1 MEKKSLYIMR
11 DTDGVKGFFPSSTE
25 RAVIGT
31 FTYDAQRMGAAP
43 AITATL
49 MYSRCLDKEW
59 THNEYVEFGSE
70 RYYVKQTP
78 SSSKN
83 NTDQR
88 YKHEI
93 TFVSEREI
101 LENVY
106 FLDVVTSDTEEQ
118 YQDRYRSN
126 SSKIHFYGDIQEF
139 VARLNDSLI
148 YSGLYDKAMNEG
160 YHVVIDEGITSETKD
175 VSIEDKF
182 IAEALQDIYN
192 IYELAYYWVGK
203 TCHVGYTENAI
214 AIPIEYGSDNA
225 LISVQKAN
233 ANYRIINRITGMGG
247 ATNIPWYYP
256 NMNAEG
262 NASYET
268 ENIEKSDVIKISLNE
283 ILKYN
288 NSPYTT
294 YTLLKVTNPDAC
306 ANAGNLAPFYDTYNP
321 TILGDREVSATS
333 RKGKGEVRTYITMSF
348 RLKVK
353 AQKGD
358 KLLFSFKESFLSFRK
373 IEGNANVS
381 LSWQKVTSSSFGGDN
396 NLKTKIY
403 IGTWS
408 DYYKPNETDA
418 TGEYIEVSS
427 TWTNYEYTFYT
438 SGWFQIVITGT
449 VYAIFPESDP
459 INSWA
464 TIGMSLNPKSSIT
477 YQKSNNG
484 QYFFSYGQ
492 DEDVAYGE
500 SGITLANI
508 DNAPFIP
515 SHFEFING
523 EWVAIEDEGEAPAII
538 NITGR
543 EWITPSQNLMP
554 SIYRE
559 SVGAERYYN
568 AVNNMYDDGN
578 GGKYTFNNQ
587 YDKTNPREG
596 TTTFEDIIPTIS
608 GIKNSKGQLIGEIA
622 DVQFDTDDS
631 DILKADSD
639 EYLHSYFYIK
649 LHIFDGEGGFNLFE
663 HALVD
668 DEAAIEMTSGNCAAC
683 RFVIGVDK
691 YLSESG
697 TAYEFCN
704 PVITDEEGN
713 LRKVNSSNAAP
724 YEGDYILPTRN
735 KDSYVPRQQ
744 DTSKYEVWI
753 AVKKETDT
761 FGIIMPNAPQGYR
774 PSIGDTFVITGISLP
789 ESYINEAE
797 KRLDAALIAYMKAN
811 NDFKFT
817 FTVNLSRIFLANNES
832 FASKL
837 NENARVILRYNN
849 EEHVLYVS
857 NYTCKADDEILYEVT
872 VDLTDTLVVAQSA
885 LSAQFDAVKSEIL
898 SSLQGMRS
906 DVLAQGLK
914 YFLRKDTP
922 DTARELITFLKGL
935 QSISKVYLGGGAEFG
950 SFMSGFLGFGAK
962 IDDGGRGEMESLTL
976 RRELIVPQL
985 SYNRVDIKVGDKWRA
1000 PGGGVIASVDTVN
1013 KRCTLRLAEGEI
1025 GAVAAGDICMGIF
1038 HSEVG
1043 AENAVEDTDDGLG
1056 NRTFAGFTTVYF
1068 RIETVE
1074 GSHNEAFTYSLRPV
1088 SERWKGQAEPM
1099 AEMQFVA
1106 YGSFSDEGRQTSVY
1120 ETRTYTRMLWKQNTW
1135 EIAKANIALQYGDL
1149 SNLSVFEM
1157 QMQGYSMYLN
1167 SVYFTG
1173 EITQV
1178 KPDGTPVR
1186 TANDRGA
1193 WQQGHYDYYDR
1204 VSHDGSLWLCVAEG
1218 GTDSEPRESDAA
1230 WLKQV
1235 DRGEDGAPGETWE
1248 YLGEWREGM
1257 HVPYMGVV
1265 RYGGAT
1271 YTCVAEGGSDN
1282 PPYRPYFALACK
1294 DGSLITTADG
1304 ARLLGGGLNPEY
1316 RVVVTDGEPGRDGA
1330 DGVPGT
1336 PGKDGKTLYTWIK
1349 YADDAGGGGISNDP
1363 TGKEYIGL
1371 AYNKE
1376 TATESDDPADYA
1388 WSRIKGEQGV
1398 PGTKGDDGTQY
1409 YTWIA
1414 YSDNA
1419 DGSGMYQQPKE
1430 STLYIGIAVN
1440 KTTPTESDDPA
1451 DYTWSRFKGE
1461 KGDDGKDGEG
1471 VNANLLD
1478 DTEFAS
1484 ESRMS
1489 AWTEG
1494 SRPTGDYS
1502 DNGIHEGG
1510 PQGANYYRCGTWMTE
1525 DELQFKDII
1534 QQTVGDRLS
1543 KGEWH
1548 TLSFWSCS
1556 DADWISVNETSAAY
1570 GFGLRE
1576 VRLTAGHRYRF
1587 GGNGRVSAAAAAAG
1601 VNLVVMIYNADW
1613 SWSKEVSITSQAD
1626 STVLSELDDV
1636 PSTGAYN
1643 IRAYA
1648 STGTDG
1654 ETTEVTANSYILQDL
1669 DGVMSTYIYPGV
1681 VDSGAGGYI
1690 DGEWTDSMPSG
1701 QGVRWPLDSGWARH
1715 TLTFKTLGSFD
1726 ASTHVL
1732 FRLWPSPCRGTAV
1745 WADISRP
1752 KLETGQSATAYM
1764 PGGSD
1769 MDGREGQPGCVLRVS
1784 EWALGTVYRNDV
1796 ELATDGVRY
1805 LDIAMMRNDASTT
1818 GWDAYQCLKT
1828 HTSTILNRPIST
1840 QGGTYWSKFGANVGA
1855 IFTSLIIAKNAKIR
1869 FLQGNSITVEKDDG
1883 TVTAGMQ
1890 GSTSGDKTRFWAGSA
1905 VPDEAPFRVDEEG
1918 KMTAENA
1925 VIAGYLYKSKTVL
1938 TRDNIDDFKIDADDM
1953 FTGQYLDLKKTGTW
1967 IEFSDLASGQDI
1979 YMPSIYPYDTSM
1991 TEEEK
1996 DYVRSLVGNTIL
2008 LYNRSSYNVT
2018 VTANNKESEEAG
2030 PVSFGIRPG
2039 WFAAME
2045 CKASSWQITS
2055 MNPEAKDYEDIYW
2068 LFRLGKIR

>member
-1 MEKKSLYIMR
+1 M
-11 DTDGVKGFFPSSTE
+11 
-25 RAVIGT
+25 
-31 FTYDAQRMGAAP
+31 
-43 AITATL
+43 
-49 MYSRCLDKEW
+49 
-59 THNEYVEFGSE
+59 
-70 RYYVKQTP
+70 
-78 SSSKN
+78 
-83 NTDQR
+83 
-88 YKHEI
+88 
-93 TFVSEREI
+93 
-101 LENVY
+101 
-106 FLDVVTSDTEEQ
+106 
-118 YQDRYRSN
+118 
-126 SSKIHFYGDIQEF
+126 
-139 VARLNDSLI
+139 
-148 YSGLYDKAMNEG
+148 
-160 YHVVIDEGITSETKD
+160 
-175 VSIEDKF
+175 
-182 IAEALQDIYN
+182 
-192 IYELAYYWVGK
+192 
-203 TCHVGYTENAI
+203 
-214 AIPIEYGSDNA
+214 
-225 LISVQKAN
+225 
-233 ANYRIINRITGMGG
+233 
-247 ATNIPWYYP
+247 
-256 NMNAEG
+256 
-262 NASYET
+262 
-268 ENIEKSDVIKISLNE
+268 
-283 ILKYN
+283 
-288 NSPYTT
+288 
-294 YTLLKVTNPDAC
+294 
-306 ANAGNLAPFYDTYNP
+306 
-321 TILGDREVSATS
+321 
-333 RKGKGEVRTYITMSF
+333 
-348 RLKVK
+348 
-353 AQKGD
+353 
-358 KLLFSFKESFLSFRK
+358 
-373 IEGNANVS
+373 
-381 LSWQKVTSSSFGGDN
+381 
-396 NLKTKIY
+396 
-403 IGTWS
+403 
-408 DYYKPNETDA
+408 
-418 TGEYIEVSS
+418 
-427 TWTNYEYTFYT
+427 
-438 SGWFQIVITGT
+438 
-449 VYAIFPESDP
+449 
-459 INSWA
+459 
-464 TIGMSLNPKSSIT
+464 
-477 YQKSNNG
+477 
-484 QYFFSYGQ
+484 
-492 DEDVAYGE
+492 
-500 SGITLANI
+500 
-508 DNAPFIP
+508 
-515 SHFEFING
+515 
-523 EWVAIEDEGEAPAII
+523 
-538 NITGR
+538 
-543 EWITPSQNLMP
+543 
-554 SIYRE
+554 
-559 SVGAERYYN
+559 
-568 AVNNMYDDGN
+568 
-578 GGKYTFNNQ
+578 
-587 YDKTNPREG
+587 
-596 TTTFEDIIPTIS
+596 
-608 GIKNSKGQLIGEIA
+608 
-622 DVQFDTDDS
+622 
-631 DILKADSD
+631 
-639 EYLHSYFYIK
+639 
-649 LHIFDGEGGFNLFE
+649 
-663 HALVD
+663 
-668 DEAAIEMTSGNCAAC
+668 
-683 RFVIGVDK
+683 
-691 YLSESG
+691 
-697 TAYEFCN
+697 
-704 PVITDEEGN
+704 
-713 LRKVNSSNAAP
+713 
-724 YEGDYILPTRN
+724 
-735 KDSYVPRQQ
+735 
-744 DTSKYEVWI
+744 
-753 AVKKETDT
+753 
-761 FGIIMPNAPQGYR
+761 
-774 PSIGDTFVITGISLP
+774 
-789 ESYINEAE
+789 
-797 KRLDAALIAYMKAN
+797 
-811 NDFKFT
+811 
-817 FTVNLSRIFLANNES
+817 
-832 FASKL
+832 
-837 NENARVILRYNN
+837 
-849 EEHVLYVS
+849 
-857 NYTCKADDEILYEVT
+857 
-872 VDLTDTLVVAQSA
+872 
-885 LSAQFDAVKSEIL
+885 
-898 SSLQGMRS
+898 
-906 DVLAQGLK
+906 
-914 YFLRKDTP
+914 
-922 DTARELITFLKGL
+922 
-935 QSISKVYLGGGAEFG
+935 
-950 SFMSGFLGFGAK
+950 
-962 IDDGGRGEMESLTL
+962 
-976 RRELIVPQL
+976 
-985 SYNRVDIKVGDKWRA
+985 
-1000 PGGGVIASVDTVN
+1000 
-1013 KRCTLRLAEGEI
+1013 
-1025 GAVAAGDICMGIF
+1025 
-1038 HSEVG
+1038 
-1043 AENAVEDTDDGLG
+1043 
-1056 NRTFAGFTTVYF
+1056 
-1068 RIETVE
+1068 
-1074 GSHNEAFTYSLRPV
+1074 
-1088 SERWKGQAEPM
+1088 
-1099 AEMQFVA
+1099 
-1106 YGSFSDEGRQTSVY
+1106 
-1120 ETRTYTRMLWKQNTW
+1120 
-1135 EIAKANIALQYGDL
+1135 
-1149 SNLSVFEM
+1149 
-1157 QMQGYSMYLN
+1157 
-1167 SVYFTG
+1167 
-1173 EITQV
+1173 
-1178 KPDGTPVR
+1178 
-1186 TANDRGA
+1186 
-1193 WQQGHYDYYDR
+1193 
-1204 VSHDGSLWLCVAEG
+1204 
-1218 GTDSEPRESDAA
+1218 
-1230 WLKQV
+1230 
-1235 DRGEDGAPGETWE
+1235 
-1248 YLGEWREGM
+1248 
-1257 HVPYMGVV
+1257 
-1265 RYGGAT
+1265 
-1271 YTCVAEGGSDN
+1271 
-1282 PPYRPYFALACK
+1282 
-1294 DGSLITTADG
+1294 
-1304 ARLLGGGLNPEY
+1304 
-1316 RVVVTDGEPGRDGA
+1316 
-1330 DGVPGT
+1330 
-1336 PGKDGKTLYTWIK
+1336 
-1349 YADDAGGGGISNDP
+1349 YADDADGAGISNDP

-1461 KGDDGKDGEG
+1461 KGDKGDKGDPGQQGLQGLQGEKGEQGIPGEKGEKGDPGSDGRTTYFHIKYSANPDGSNMSETPDVYIGTYVDFTEQDSTEPSDYTWSRFQGLQGADGQQGIPGTNGEDGKTYYLHIKYSDDGGKTFTGNGGEDSGAYIGVLTDLNVNDSTDPADYTWSKIKGDDGQDGEG

-1548 TLSFWSCS
+1548 TLSFWSRS

-1601 VNLVVMIYNADW
+1601 VKLVVMIYNADW

-1784 EWALGTVYRNDV
+1784 EWALGTVYRNDA

-1869 FLQGNSITVEKDDG
+1869 FLQGNSITVEKEDG

-1925 VIAGYLYKSKTVL
+1925 VITGYLYKSKTVL

-1967 IEFSDLASGQDI
+1967 IEFSNLASVQGI

-2030 PVSFGIRPG
+2030 PVSFGIKPG

>member
-1 MEKKSLYIMR
+1 MYIMR
-11 DTDGVKGFFPSSTE
+11 DTDGVKGYFPSSTE

-43 AITATL
+43 TITATL
-49 MYSRCLDKEW
+49 IYSRCLDKEW

-148 YSGLYDKAMNEG
+148 YSGLYDKATNEG

-192 IYELAYYWVGK
+192 VYELAYYWVGK

-214 AIPIEYGSDNA
+214 TTPIEYGSGNA

-294 YTLLKVTNPDAC
+294 YTLLKVTNPDAS

-321 TILGDREVSATS
+321 TILGNREVSATS
-333 RKGKGEVRTYITMSF
+333 RKGEGEVRTYITMSF

-559 SVGAERYYN
+559 SGGAERYYN
-568 AVNNMYDDGN
+568 AINNTYDDDN

-587 YDKTNPREG
+587 YDETAPREG
-596 TTTFEDIIPTIS
+596 MTTFEDIIPTIN

-622 DVQFDTDDS
+622 DIQFDTDDS
-631 DILKADSD
+631 DILKDDSD

-649 LHIFDGEGGFNLFE
+649 LRIFDGEGGFNLFE
-663 HALVD
+663 HALAD

-691 YLSESG
+691 YANENG
-697 TAYEFCN
+697 TAYEFYN
-704 PVITDEEGN
+704 PVMTDDTGN
-713 LRKVNSSNAAP
+713 LRKVNSSNADP
-724 YEGDYILPTRN
+724 YEGDYILPARD
-735 KDSYVPRQQ
+735 KDSYVSRQQ

-753 AVKKETDT
+753 AVKKEIDT
-761 FGIIMPNAPQGYR
+761 FGVIMPNASQGYR
-774 PSIGDTFVITGISLP
+774 PSVGDTFVITGISLP
-789 ESYINEAE
+789 ENYIRAAE

-817 FTVNLSRIFLANNES
+817 FTVNLSRIFLANNED

-837 NENARVILRYNN
+837 NENARVRLRYNN

-857 NYTCKADDEILYEVT
+857 NYTCKADNEILYEVT
-872 VDLTDTLVVAQSA
+872 VDLTDTLVVSQSSLAAQLDS
-885 LSAQFDAVKSEIL
+885 VKAEIL
-898 SSLQGMRS
+898 SSLQGMRG
-906 DVLAQGLK
+906 DVLSQGLK
-914 YFLRKDTP
+914 YFLRKDIP
-922 DTARELITFLKGL
+922 DTAQALITFLKGL
-935 QSISKVYLGGGAEFG
+935 QSTSKVYLGGGAEFG
-950 SFMSGFLGFGAK
+950 NFISGFLGTGAR
-962 IDDGGRGEMESLTL
+962 IDAGGDGEMESLTL
-976 RRELIVPQL
+976 RRELIVPLL

-1000 PGGGVIASVDTVN
+1000 PGGGVIASVDTEA

-1025 GAVAAGDICMGIF
+1025 GAVAVGDICMGIF
-1038 HSEVG
+1038 HSEVS
-1043 AENAVEDTDDGLG
+1043 ADNSTDDYDDSKG
-1056 NRTFAGFTTVYF
+1056 NRRFAGFTTVYF
-1068 RIETVE
+1068 RIMTVE
-1074 GSHNEAFTYSLRPV
+1074 GERNEAFTYQLRPA
-1088 SERWKGQAEPM
+1088 EEGHWTGQAEPFE
-1099 AEMQFVA
+1099 EMQFVC
-1106 YGSFSDEGRQTSVY
+1106 YGSFSNEARQTSVY
-1120 ETRTYTRMLWKQNTW
+1120 ETRTYTRMLWHQNTW
-1135 EIAKANIALQYGDL
+1135 EIDKANIALQYGDL

-1204 VSHDGSLWLCVAEG
+1204 VSHGGCLWLCVAEG
-1218 GTDSEPRESDAA
+1218 GTDTEPAEGNAA

-1235 DRGEDGAPGETWE
+1235 DKGAQGEKGDTGQQGLQGLQGERGEQG
-1248 YLGEWREGM
+1248 
-1257 HVPYMGVV
+1257 
-1265 RYGGAT
+1265 
-1271 YTCVAEGGSDN
+1271 
-1282 PPYRPYFALACK
+1282 
-1294 DGSLITTADG
+1294 I
-1304 ARLLGGGLNPEY
+1304 
-1316 RVVVTDGEPGRDGA
+1316 
-1330 DGVPGT
+1330 PGT
-1336 PGKDGKTLYTWIK
+1336 PGKDGQDGKDGRTTYFHIK
-1349 YADDAGGGGISNDP
+1349 YSA
-1363 TGKEYIGL
+1363 
-1371 AYNKE
+1371 
-1376 TATESDDPADYA
+1376 
-1388 WSRIKGEQGV
+1388 
-1398 PGTKGDDGTQY
+1398 
-1409 YTWIA
+1409 
-1414 YSDNA
+1414 NA
-1419 DGSGMYQQPKE
+1419 DGSGMKE
-1430 STLYIGIAVN
+1430 TPDVYIGTYVDFN
-1440 KTTPTESDDPA
+1440 EQDSTDPS
-1451 DYTWSRFKGE
+1451 DYTWARFQGLQGE
-1461 KGDDGKDGEG
+1461 QGTQGIPGVNGADGTTYYLHIKYSNDGGATFTGNAGEDSGAYIGVLTDTNVNDSTDPKAYKWSKIKGDKGDQGQKGDTGKDGTSPVMLGQWKTGTHVPYLGMVRMGGSTWVCTAAGGTDNPPLWTLTDAGGNRLTDPDGYYLLTGEENTAEYKLVAEDGQDGKTGDPGSPGAPGRGIESVTNYYAVSASATQAPTSWQTAPPATDETSRYLWHYSVTTYTDGTTTETPKAVICVHG
-1471 VNANLLD
+1471 VNGNDGINGLNGCAIR
-1478 DTEFAS
+1478 ES
-1484 ESRMS
+1484 E
-1489 AWTEG
+1489 W
-1494 SRPTGDYS
+1494 
-1502 DNGIHEGG
+1502 
-1510 PQGANYYRCGTWMTE
+1510 
-1525 DELQFKDII
+1525 
-1534 QQTVGDRLS
+1534 
-1543 KGEWH
+1543 
-1548 TLSFWSCS
+1548 
-1556 DADWISVNETSAAY
+1556 
-1570 GFGLRE
+1570 
-1576 VRLTAGHRYRF
+1576 
-1587 GGNGRVSAAAAAAG
+1587 AAG
-1601 VNLVVMIYNADW
+1601 VD
-1613 SWSKEVSITSQAD
+1613 
-1626 STVLSELDDV
+1626 
-1636 PSTGAYN
+1636 
-1643 IRAYA
+1643 
-1648 STGTDG
+1648 
-1654 ETTEVTANSYILQDL
+1654 
-1669 DGVMSTYIYPGV
+1669 
-1681 VDSGAGGYI
+1681 
-1690 DGEWTDSMPSG
+1690 
-1701 QGVRWPLDSGWARH
+1701 
-1715 TLTFKTLGSFD
+1715 
-1726 ASTHVL
+1726 
-1732 FRLWPSPCRGTAV
+1732 
-1745 WADISRP
+1745 
-1752 KLETGQSATAYM
+1752 
-1764 PGGSD
+1764 
-1769 MDGREGQPGCVLRVS
+1769 
-1784 EWALGTVYRNDV
+1784 YRND
-1796 ELATDGVRY
+1796 EGLASTPDGARY
-1805 LDIAMMRNDASTT
+1805 LDVVLVRNDAVET
-1818 GWDAYQCLKT
+1818 GWDAYRCKT
-1828 HTSTILNRPIST
+1828 SHTSSASL
-1840 QGGTYWSKFGANVGA
+1840 TYTNTEYWDKFDANVGA

-1869 FLQGNSITVEKDDG
+1869 FLQGNQITVEKPDG
-1883 TVTAGMQ
+1883 TVTAGMS
-1890 GSTSGDKTRFWAGSA
+1890 GSQDGQKTRFWAGSA
-1905 VPDEAPFRVDEEG
+1905 TPDAAPFRVDESG
-1918 KMTAENA
+1918 KMTASNA
-1925 VIAGYLYKSKTVL
+1925 EVTGTVNATAGTIGGFAIGTTTLGAE
-1938 TRDNIDDFKIDADDM
+1938 DGDADTTVYAGNAAKSIYTAMGATAMPTLSATTVGKFINEQNWGTGWHAHAPNYGVYISARGTKQDIALHLDGGCVQGFAM
-1953 FTGQYLDLKKTGTW
+1953 KTRIVTSSVTLSRTDYNIVTINTAAITITLPRMEMYDDGHVLRFKFAGGGTVNIKVQSCVTIASTSGQYASAGRVSLPTLVYDDDSSLDAAGGAAYQITTAGKAMELVW
-1967 IEFSDLASGQDI
+1967 VRDLNITRGSTRYYGAWVQ
-1979 YMPSIYPYDTSM
+1979 YKMPS
-1991 TEEEK
+1991 
-1996 DYVRSLVGNTIL
+1996 
-2008 LYNRSSYNVT
+2008 
-2018 VTANNKESEEAG
+2018 
-2030 PVSFGIRPG
+2030 
-2039 WFAAME
+2039 
-2045 CKASSWQITS
+2045 SW
-2055 MNPEAKDYEDIYW
+2055 
-2068 LFRLGKIR
+2068 

>member
-1 MEKKSLYIMR
+1 MESKSLYIMR

-43 AITATL
+43 TITATL

-59 THNEYVEFGSE
+59 AYNEYVEFGSE

-126 SSKIHFYGDIQEF
+126 SSKVHFYGDIQEF

-148 YSGLYDKAMNEG
+148 YSGLYDKAMNDG

-214 AIPIEYGSDNA
+214 TTPIEYGSDNA

-233 ANYRIINRITGMGG
+233 ASYRIINRITGMGG

-294 YTLLKVTNPDAC
+294 YTLLKVTNPDAS

-321 TILGDREVSATS
+321 TILGNREVSATS
-333 RKGKGEVRTYITMSF
+333 RKGEGEVRTYITMSF

-477 YQKSNNG
+477 YQKSNNE

-713 LRKVNSSNAAP
+713 LRKVNSSNADP

-761 FGIIMPNAPQGYR
+761 FGIIMPNASQGYR

-962 IDDGGRGEMESLTL
+962 IDDNGDGEMESLTV
-976 RRELIVPQL
+976 RRELIVPLL

-1000 PGGGVIASVDTVN
+1000 PGGGVIASVDTSA

-1025 GAVAAGDICMGIF
+1025 GAVAVGDICMGIF
-1038 HSEVG
+1038 HSEVSADNA
-1043 AENAVEDTDDGLG
+1043 AEDMDDGLG

-1068 RIETVE
+1068 RITGVE
-1074 GSHNEAFTYSLRPV
+1074 GERNEAFTYELRPV
-1088 SERWKGQAEPM
+1088 SEHWTGQAEPF

-1106 YGSFSDEGRQTSVY
+1106 YGSFTDEERQTSVY

-1135 EIAKANIALQYGDL
+1135 EIGVENIALQYGDL
-1149 SNLSVFEM
+1149 SNLGVFGM
-1157 QMQGYSMYLN
+1157 QMDGYSAYLN

-1173 EITQV
+1173 TLTQV

-1193 WQQGHYDYYDR
+1193 WEAGKYDYYDR
-1204 VSHDGSLWLCVAEG
+1204 VSHDGCIWLCVAED
-1218 GTDSEPRESDAA
+1218 GTESEPSKSSAD
-1230 WLKQV
+1230 WLLQV
-1235 DRGEDGAPGETWE
+1235 D
-1248 YLGEWREGM
+1248 
-1257 HVPYMGVV
+1257 
-1265 RYGGAT
+1265 
-1271 YTCVAEGGSDN
+1271 
-1282 PPYRPYFALACK
+1282 K
-1294 DGSLITTADG
+1294 
-1304 ARLLGGGLNPEY
+1304 
-1316 RVVVTDGEPGRDGA
+1316 GA
-1330 DGVPGT
+1330 DGTPGE
-1336 PGKDGKTLYTWIK
+1336 PGKDGTGIEVKGGVKAHFKNFAALVGGGTGEQDGDKFILDDSSDYSETSQGVTQKGYAAPSVMTKWNAPDFTWSVAKAAVGDCYTDEATGHMWV
-1349 YADDAGGGGISNDP
+1349 AGETAWTDAG
-1363 TGKEYIGL
+1363 K
-1371 AYNKE
+1371 
-1376 TATESDDPADYA
+1376 
-1388 WSRIKGEQGV
+1388 V
-1398 PGTKGDDGTQY
+1398 KGDDGAEGEGGVS
-1409 YTWIA
+1409 ISLSGSPLA
-1414 YSDNA
+1414 INASEINA
-1419 DGSGMYQQPKE
+1419 DMTGTRTWTARVRVYQGAEQTAVTGI
-1430 STLYIGIAVN
+1430 TLDNSYNNVVTASVDGGEGVVTFTANSENWEVALLYALAFSANGGIPFTVAYTD
-1440 KTTPTESDDPA
+1440 KGGTERTA
-1451 DYTWSRFKGE
+1451 DGVVGVSRVQDGVD
-1461 KGDDGKDGEG
+1461 GVDGKD

-1478 DTEFAS
+1478 DTDFIS
-1484 ESRMS
+1484 EARMS
-1489 AWTEG
+1489 AWN
-1494 SRPTGDYS
+1494 SRDYIS
-1502 DNGIHEGG
+1502 WQSGAEQTDDYAQSIQEGG
-1510 PQGANYYRCGTWMTE
+1510 PQGANYIHAGTRLTE
-1525 DELQFKDII
+1525 EKIIYKEILQQD
-1534 QQTVGDRLS
+1534 VGARLTP
-1543 KGEWH
+1543 GEWH
-1548 TLSFWSCS
+1548 TLSFRARSSGGTLVTYVYPSCV
-1556 DADWISVNETSAAY
+1556 DASAGCY
-1570 GFGLRE
+1570 
-1576 VRLTAGHRYRF
+1576 V
-1587 GGNGRVSAAAAAAG
+1587 
-1601 VNLVVMIYNADW
+1601 
-1613 SWSKEVSITSQAD
+1613 
-1626 STVLSELDDV
+1626 
-1636 PSTGAYN
+1636 
-1643 IRAYA
+1643 
-1648 STGTDG
+1648 
-1654 ETTEVTANSYILQDL
+1654 
-1669 DGVMSTYIYPGV
+1669 DGVEQATV
-1681 VDSGAGGYI
+1681 SGDGYLSWNLP
-1690 DGEWTDSMPSG
+1690 DTWE
-1701 QGVRWPLDSGWARH
+1701 LH
-1715 TLTFKTLGSFD
+1715 TFTFKAKAEFTAEGQY
-1726 ASTHVL
+1726 VL
-1732 FRLWPSPCRGTAV
+1732 FRQMPPSAGGELVTI
-1745 WADISRP
+1745 DISRP
-1752 KLETGQSATAYM
+1752 KLETGQAATAYM
-1764 PGGSD
+1764 PGNTDMQG
-1769 MDGREGQPGCVLRVS
+1769 MDGCAVRTS
-1784 EWALGTVYRNDV
+1784 EWAEGVEYRND
-1796 ELATDGVRY
+1796 EGLATEGVRY
-1805 LDIAMMRNDASTT
+1805 LDVAMVRNDAAET
-1818 GWDAYQCLKT
+1818 GWDAYECLKT
-1828 HTSTILNRPIST
+1828 HTSSASL
-1840 QGGTYWSKFGANVGA
+1840 TYTNAEYWRKFGANVGA

-1869 FLQGNSITVEKDDG
+1869 FLQGNSITVEKEDG

-1890 GSTSGDKTRFWAGSA
+1890 GSAEGKKTRFWAGST
-1905 VPDEAPFRVDEEG
+1905 VPDDAPFRVDEYG
-1918 KMTAENA
+1918 KMTATDAEVNGIIHSRLTYSSVKRLTMPSEDYTIDPSVEPFNTLFIITSRNLFVTLPNA
-1925 VIAGYLYKSKTVL
+1925 DEYEGLELNIYQSVVTRAAMGTVVIKTAASPQEIYYSASTALINGVIVQTVNTEANHAESLVL
-1938 TRDNIDDFKIDADDM
+1938 TPNIVVR
-1953 FTGQYLDLKKTGTW
+1953 L
-1967 IEFSDLASGQDI
+1967 LAVDGNW
-1979 YMPSIYPYDTSM
+1979 YM
-1991 TEEEK
+1991 
-1996 DYVRSLVGNTIL
+1996 LVGALTG
-2008 LYNRSSYNVT
+2008 
-2018 VTANNKESEEAG
+2018 E
-2030 PVSFGIRPG
+2030 
-2039 WFAAME
+2039 
-2045 CKASSWQITS
+2045 
-2055 MNPEAKDYEDIYW
+2055 
-2068 LFRLGKIR
+2068 

>member
-1 MEKKSLYIMR
+1 MYIMR

-43 AITATL
+43 TVTATL

-59 THNEYVEFGSE
+59 TNNEYVEFGGE

-106 FLDVVTSDTEEQ
+106 FLDVVTSGTEEQ

-126 SSKIHFYGDIQEF
+126 SSKVHFYGDIQEF

-148 YSGLYDKAMNEG
+148 YSGLYDKATNEG

-192 IYELAYYWVGK
+192 VYELAYYWVGK

-214 AIPIEYGSDNA
+214 TTPIEYGSDNA

-247 ATNIPWYYP
+247 TTNIPWYYP

-268 ENIEKSDVIKISLNE
+268 ENIEKSEVIKISLNE

-288 NSPYTT
+288 SSPYTT
-294 YTLLKVTNPDAC
+294 YTLLKVTNPDAS

-321 TILGDREVSATS
+321 TILGNREVSATS
-333 RKGKGEVRTYITMSF
+333 RKGEGEVRTYITMSF

-358 KLLFSFKESFLSFRK
+358 KLLFSFNESFLSFRK

-477 YQKSNNG
+477 YQKSNNE

-559 SVGAERYYN
+559 SGGAERYYN
-568 AVNNMYDDGN
+568 AINNTYNDDN

-587 YDKTNPREG
+587 YDETAPREG
-596 TTTFEDIIPTIS
+596 MTTFEDIIPTIN

-622 DVQFDTDDS
+622 DIQFDTDDS
-631 DILKADSD
+631 DILKDDSD

-649 LHIFDGEGGFNLFE
+649 LRIFDGEGGFNLFE
-663 HALVD
+663 HALAD

-691 YLSESG
+691 YANANG
-697 TAYEFCN
+697 TAYEFYN
-704 PVITDEEGN
+704 PVMTDDTGN
-713 LRKVNSSNAAP
+713 LRKVNSSNADP
-724 YEGDYILPTRN
+724 YEGDYILPARD
-735 KDSYVPRQQ
+735 KDSYVSRQQ

-753 AVKKETDT
+753 AVKKEIDT
-761 FGIIMPNAPQGYR
+761 FGVIMPNASQGYR
-774 PSIGDTFVITGISLP
+774 PSVGDTFVITGISLP
-789 ESYINEAE
+789 ENYIREAE

-817 FTVNLSRIFLANNES
+817 FTVNLSRIFLANNED

-837 NENARVILRYNN
+837 NENARVRLRYNN

-857 NYTCKADDEILYEVT
+857 NYTCKADNEILYEVT
-872 VDLTDTLVVAQSA
+872 VELTDTLVVSQSSLAAQLDS
-885 LSAQFDAVKSEIL
+885 VKAEIL
-898 SSLQGMRS
+898 SSLQGMRG

-914 YFLRKDTP
+914 YFLRKDIP
-922 DTARELITFLKGL
+922 DTAQALITFLKGL
-935 QSISKVYLGGGAEFG
+935 QSTSKVYLGGGAEFG
-950 SFMSGFLGFGAK
+950 NFMSGFLGTGAR
-962 IDDGGRGEMESLTL
+962 IDDNGDGEMESLTV
-976 RRELIVPQL
+976 RRELIVPLL

-1000 PGGGVIASVDTVN
+1000 PGGGVIASVDTEA

-1025 GAVAAGDICMGIF
+1025 GAVAEGDICMGIF
-1038 HSEVG
+1038 HSEVS
-1043 AENAVEDTDDGLG
+1043 ADNATEDYDDGKG
-1056 NRTFAGFTTVYF
+1056 NRKFAGFTTVYF
-1068 RIETVE
+1068 TITGVE
-1074 GSHNEAFTYSLRPV
+1074 GERNEAFTYQLRPA
-1088 SERWKGQAEPM
+1088 EEGHWTGQAEPFE
-1099 AEMQFVA
+1099 EMQFVC
-1106 YGSFSDEGRQTSVY
+1106 YGSFSNEARQTSVY
-1120 ETRTYTRMLWKQNTW
+1120 ETRTYTRMLWHQNTW
-1135 EIAKANIALQYGDL
+1135 EISKANIALQYGDL

-1193 WQQGHYDYYDR
+1193 WEVGTDYDYYDR
-1204 VSHDGSLWLCVAEG
+1204 VSHGGCLWLCVAEG
-1218 GTDSEPRESDAA
+1218 GTDTEPADGNAA

-1235 DRGEDGAPGETWE
+1235 DKGSQGQKGEKGDTGADGTSPVM
-1248 YLGEWREGM
+1248 LGQWKTGT
-1257 HVPYMGVV
+1257 HVPYLGMVRMG
-1265 RYGGAT
+1265 GST
-1271 YTCVAEGGSDN
+1271 WCCTVAEGTDN
-1282 PPYRPYFALACK
+1282 PPLWTLTDASGSRLTDPEGYYLLTGEENTAEYQLVAE
-1294 DGSLITTADG
+1294 DGQKGDPG
-1304 ARLLGGGLNPEY
+1304 AQGLQGLQ
-1316 RVVVTDGEPGRDGA
+1316 GE
-1330 DGVPGT
+1330 
-1336 PGKDGKTLYTWIK
+1336 
-1349 YADDAGGGGISNDP
+1349 
-1363 TGKEYIGL
+1363 
-1371 AYNKE
+1371 
-1376 TATESDDPADYA
+1376 
-1388 WSRIKGEQGV
+1388 KGEQGI
-1398 PGTKGDDGTQY
+1398 PGQDGKDGRTTY
-1409 YTWIA
+1409 FHIK
-1414 YSDNA
+1414 YSANA
-1419 DGSGMYQQPKE
+1419 DGSGMKE
-1430 STLYIGIAVN
+1430 TPDVYIGTYVDFNEADS
-1440 KTTPTESDDPA
+1440 TDPS
-1451 DYTWSRFKGE
+1451 DYTWARFQGLQGE
-1461 KGDDGKDGEG
+1461 QGTQGIPG
-1471 VNANLLD
+1471 VNGADGTTYYLHIKYSND
-1478 DTEFAS
+1478 GGATF
-1484 ESRMS
+1484 
-1489 AWTEG
+1489 
-1494 SRPTGDYS
+1494 TG
-1502 DNGIHEGG
+1502 N
-1510 PQGANYYRCGTWMTE
+1510 A
-1525 DELQFKDII
+1525 
-1534 QQTVGDRLS
+1534 
-1543 KGEWH
+1543 GE
-1548 TLSFWSCS
+1548 
-1556 DADWISVNETSAAY
+1556 
-1570 GFGLRE
+1570 
-1576 VRLTAGHRYRF
+1576 
-1587 GGNGRVSAAAAAAG
+1587 
-1601 VNLVVMIYNADW
+1601 
-1613 SWSKEVSITSQAD
+1613 
-1626 STVLSELDDV
+1626 
-1636 PSTGAYN
+1636 
-1643 IRAYA
+1643 
-1648 STGTDG
+1648 
-1654 ETTEVTANSYILQDL
+1654 
-1669 DGVMSTYIYPGV
+1669 
-1681 VDSGAGGYI
+1681 DSGAYIGVLTDTNVNDSTDPKAYKWSKIKGDKGDQGQKGDTGADGTSPVMLGQWKTGTHVPYLGLVRMGGSTWCCTVAEGTDNPPLWTLTDASGSRLTDPDGYYLLTGEENTAEYQLVAEDGQKGDPGDPGADGKGI
-1690 DGEWTDSMPSG
+1690 KTVTNYYAVSASGTEAPTSWQTSPPATTETNRYLWHYSVTAYTDGTSTETPKAVICVHGAKGADGLNGCAIRDGEWAE
-1701 QGVRWPLDSGWARH
+1701 GV
-1715 TLTFKTLGSFD
+1715 
-1726 ASTHVL
+1726 
-1732 FRLWPSPCRGTAV
+1732 
-1745 WADISRP
+1745 
-1752 KLETGQSATAYM
+1752 E
-1764 PGGSD
+1764 
-1769 MDGREGQPGCVLRVS
+1769 
-1784 EWALGTVYRNDV
+1784 YRND
-1796 ELATDGVRY
+1796 EGLETTGVRF
-1805 LDIAMMRNDASTT
+1805 LDVVLVRNDATAT
-1818 GWDAYQCLKT
+1818 GWDAYQCLRT
-1828 HTSTILNRPIST
+1828 HTSSEADKPGSGADW
-1840 QGGTYWSKFGANVGA
+1840 QQKWSKFAANLGT

-1869 FLQGNSITVEKDDG
+1869 FLQGNQITVEKPDG
-1883 TVTAGMQ
+1883 TVTAGMS
-1890 GSTSGDKTRFWAGSA
+1890 GSQDGQKTRFWAGSA
-1905 VPDEAPFRVDEEG
+1905 TPDAAPFRVDEKG
-1918 KMTAENA
+1918 KLTATDAEVTGTVNA
-1925 VIAGYLYKSKTVL
+1925 SAGTIGGFAIGTTTLGAEDSDTDTTVYAGNAAKKIYTAMGATAMPTLSATTVGKFINEQNWGTAWYIHTPNYGVWISARGTRQDIALAFDGGCVQGFAMKTRIVTSSVTLSRTDYNIVTTNSAAITITLPRMEMYDDGHVL
-1938 TRDNIDDFKIDADDM
+1938 RFKFAGGGTVNIKVQSCVTIAS
-1953 FTGQYLDLKKTGTW
+1953 TSGQYASAGRVSLPTLVYDDDSSLDAAGGAAYQITTVGKAMELVW
-1967 IEFSDLASGQDI
+1967 VRDLNVTRGSTRYYGAWVQ
-1979 YMPSIYPYDTSM
+1979 YKMPS
-1991 TEEEK
+1991 
-1996 DYVRSLVGNTIL
+1996 
-2008 LYNRSSYNVT
+2008 
-2018 VTANNKESEEAG
+2018 
-2030 PVSFGIRPG
+2030 
-2039 WFAAME
+2039 
-2045 CKASSWQITS
+2045 SW
-2055 MNPEAKDYEDIYW
+2055 
-2068 LFRLGKIR
+2068 

>member
-1 MEKKSLYIMR
+1 MYIMR

-93 TFVSEREI
+93 TFVSERKI

-321 TILGDREVSATS
+321 TILVDREVSATS

-761 FGIIMPNAPQGYR
+761 FGIIMPNASQGYR

-837 NENARVILRYNN
+837 NENSRVILRYNN

-962 IDDGGRGEMESLTL
+962 IDEGGRGEMESLTV

-1000 PGGGVIASVDTVN
+1000 PGGGVIASVDTEA

-1074 GSHNEAFTYSLRPV
+1074 GSRNEAFTYSLRPV

-1135 EIAKANIALQYGDL
+1135 EISRANTALQYGDL
-1149 SNLSVFEM
+1149 SNLSVFGLEL
-1157 QMQGYSMYLN
+1157 QGYSMYLD

-1178 KPDGTPVR
+1178 KADGTPVR

-1218 GTDSEPRESDAA
+1218 GTDSEPREGDAA

-1248 YLGEWREGM
+1248 YLDEWREGM

-1271 YTCVAEGGSDN
+1271 YACVAEGGSDN

-1294 DGSLITTADG
+1294 DGSAITTMDG

-1316 RVVVTDGEPGRDGA
+1316 RVVVTDGEPGR
-1330 DGVPGT
+1330 
-1336 PGKDGKTLYTWIK
+1336 
-1349 YADDAGGGGISNDP
+1349 
-1363 TGKEYIGL
+1363 
-1371 AYNKE
+1371 
-1376 TATESDDPADYA
+1376 
-1388 WSRIKGEQGV
+1388 
-1398 PGTKGDDGTQY
+1398 
-1409 YTWIA
+1409 
-1414 YSDNA
+1414 
-1419 DGSGMYQQPKE
+1419 
-1430 STLYIGIAVN
+1430 
-1440 KTTPTESDDPA
+1440 
-1451 DYTWSRFKGE
+1451 
-1461 KGDDGKDGEG
+1461 DGEG

-1494 SRPTGDYS
+1494 SRPTGDYA

-1548 TLSFWSCS
+1548 TLSFWSRS

-1784 EWALGTVYRNDV
+1784 EWALGTVYRNDA

-1869 FLQGNSITVEKDDG
+1869 FLQGNSITVEKEDG

-1925 VIAGYLYKSKTVL
+1925 VITGYLYKSKTVL

-1967 IEFSDLASGQDI
+1967 IEFSNMASVQGI

-2030 PVSFGIRPG
+2030 PVSFGIKPG

>member
-1 MEKKSLYIMR
+1 MYIMR
-11 DTDGVKGFFPSSTE
+11 DTDGVKGYFPSSTE

-43 AITATL
+43 TITATL
-49 MYSRCLDKEW
+49 IYSRCLDKEW

-148 YSGLYDKAMNEG
+148 YSGLYDKATNEG

-192 IYELAYYWVGK
+192 VYELAYYWVGK

-214 AIPIEYGSDNA
+214 TTPIEYGSGNA

-294 YTLLKVTNPDAC
+294 YTLLKVTNPDAS

-321 TILGDREVSATS
+321 TILGNREVSATS
-333 RKGKGEVRTYITMSF
+333 RKGEGEVRTYITMSF

-559 SVGAERYYN
+559 SGGAERYYN
-568 AVNNMYDDGN
+568 AINNTYDDDN

-587 YDKTNPREG
+587 YDETAPREG
-596 TTTFEDIIPTIS
+596 MTTFEDIIPTIN

-622 DVQFDTDDS
+622 DIQFDTDDS
-631 DILKADSD
+631 DILKDDSD

-649 LHIFDGEGGFNLFE
+649 LRIFDGEGGFNLFE
-663 HALVD
+663 HALAD

-691 YLSESG
+691 YANENG
-697 TAYEFCN
+697 TAYEFYN
-704 PVITDEEGN
+704 PVMTDDTGN
-713 LRKVNSSNAAP
+713 LRKVNSSNADP
-724 YEGDYILPTRN
+724 YEGDYILPARD
-735 KDSYVPRQQ
+735 KDSYVSRQQ

-753 AVKKETDT
+753 AVKKEIDT
-761 FGIIMPNAPQGYR
+761 FGIIMPNASQGYR
-774 PSIGDTFVITGISLP
+774 PSVGDTFVITGISLP
-789 ESYINEAE
+789 ENYIREAE

-817 FTVNLSRIFLANNES
+817 FTVNLSRIFLANNED

-837 NENARVILRYNN
+837 NENARVRLRYNN

-857 NYTCKADDEILYEVT
+857 NYTCKADNEILYEVT
-872 VDLTDTLVVAQSA
+872 VDLTDTLVVSQSSLAAQLDS
-885 LSAQFDAVKSEIL
+885 VKAEIL
-898 SSLQGMRS
+898 SSLQGMRG

-914 YFLRKDTP
+914 YFLRKDIP
-922 DTARELITFLKGL
+922 DTAQALITFLKGL
-935 QSISKVYLGGGAEFG
+935 QSTSKVYLGGGAEFG
-950 SFMSGFLGFGAK
+950 NFMSGFLGFGAK
-962 IDDGGRGEMESLTL
+962 IDDNGNGEMESLTV
-976 RRELIVPQL
+976 RRELIVPLL

-1000 PGGGVIASVDTVN
+1000 PGGGVIASVDTEA

-1025 GAVAAGDICMGIF
+1025 GAVAVDDICMGIF
-1038 HSEVG
+1038 HSEVS
-1043 AENAVEDTDDGLG
+1043 ADNATEDYDDGKG
-1056 NRTFAGFTTVYF
+1056 NRKFAGFTTVYF
-1068 RIETVE
+1068 TITGVE
-1074 GSHNEAFTYSLRPV
+1074 GERNEAFTYQLRTA
-1088 SERWKGQAEPM
+1088 EEGHWTGQAEPF
-1099 AEMQFVA
+1099 AEMQFVC
-1106 YGSFSDEGRQTSVY
+1106 YGSFSNEARQTSVY
-1120 ETRTYTRMLWKQNTW
+1120 ETRTYTRMLWHQNTW
-1135 EIAKANIALQYGDL
+1135 EIGKANIALQYGDL

-1193 WQQGHYDYYDR
+1193 WEAGHYDYYDR
-1204 VSHDGSLWLCVAEG
+1204 VSHGGCLWLCVAEG
-1218 GTDSEPRESDAA
+1218 GTDSEPADGNAA

-1235 DRGEDGAPGETWE
+1235 DKGAQGDKGEKGDT
-1248 YLGEWREGM
+1248 
-1257 HVPYMGVV
+1257 
-1265 RYGGAT
+1265 
-1271 YTCVAEGGSDN
+1271 
-1282 PPYRPYFALACK
+1282 
-1294 DGSLITTADG
+1294 
-1304 ARLLGGGLNPEY
+1304 
-1316 RVVVTDGEPGRDGA
+1316 GA
-1330 DGVPGT
+1330 DGTSPVMLGQWKLWTLTDAEGSRLTDPEGYYLLTGEENTAEYKLVAEDGQKGDPG
-1336 PGKDGKTLYTWIK
+1336 
-1349 YADDAGGGGISNDP
+1349 AQ
-1363 TGKEYIGL
+1363 GL
-1371 AYNKE
+1371 QGLQGE
-1376 TATESDDPADYA
+1376 
-1388 WSRIKGEQGV
+1388 KGEQGI
-1398 PGTKGDDGTQY
+1398 PGQDGKDGRTTY
-1409 YTWIA
+1409 FHIK
-1414 YSDNA
+1414 YSANA
-1419 DGSGMYQQPKE
+1419 DGSGMKE
-1430 STLYIGIAVN
+1430 TPDVYIGTYVDFNEADS
-1440 KTTPTESDDPA
+1440 TDPS
-1451 DYTWSRFKGE
+1451 DYTWARFQGLQGEQGTQGIPGVNGADGTTYYLHIKYSNDGGATFTGNAGEDSGAYIGVLTDTNVNDSTDPKAYKWSKIKGE
-1461 KGDDGKDGEG
+1461 QGIPGQDGADGTSP
-1471 VNANLLD
+1471 VMLL
-1478 DTEFAS
+1478 
-1484 ESRMS
+1484 
-1489 AWTEG
+1489 WTLTDAEG
-1494 SRPTGDYS
+1494 SRLTDPEGYYLLTGEENTAEYKLVAEDGQKG
-1502 DNGIHEGG
+1502 DPGADGKGIKTVT
-1510 PQGANYYRCGTWMTE
+1510 NYYAVSASGTEAPASW
-1525 DELQFKDII
+1525 
-1534 QQTVGDRLS
+1534 QTTPPATD
-1543 KGEWH
+1543 
-1548 TLSFWSCS
+1548 
-1556 DADWISVNETSAAY
+1556 ETSRYLWHYSVTAY
-1570 GFGLRE
+1570 TDGTSTE
-1576 VRLTAGHRYRF
+1576 TPKAVICVH
-1587 GGNGRVSAAAAAAG
+1587 G
-1601 VNLVVMIYNADW
+1601 VNGNDGINGCA
-1613 SWSKEVSITSQAD
+1613 
-1626 STVLSELDDV
+1626 
-1636 PSTGAYN
+1636 
-1643 IRAYA
+1643 IR
-1648 STGTDG
+1648 
-1654 ETTEVTANSYILQDL
+1654 E
-1669 DGVMSTYIYPGV
+1669 
-1681 VDSGAGGYI
+1681 
-1690 DGEWTDSMPSG
+1690 
-1701 QGVRWPLDSGWARH
+1701 
-1715 TLTFKTLGSFD
+1715 
-1726 ASTHVL
+1726 
-1732 FRLWPSPCRGTAV
+1732 
-1745 WADISRP
+1745 
-1752 KLETGQSATAYM
+1752 
-1764 PGGSD
+1764 
-1769 MDGREGQPGCVLRVS
+1769 S
-1784 EWALGTVYRNDV
+1784 EWAEGVDYRND
-1796 ELATDGVRY
+1796 EGLASPPGGVRY
-1805 LDIAMMRNDASTT
+1805 LDVVLVRNEKADT
-1818 GWDAYQCLKT
+1818 GWDVYRCKKT
-1828 HTSTILNRPIST
+1828 HRSSAEL
-1840 QGGTYWSKFGANVGA
+1840 TYANAEYWDKFDANMGA

-1869 FLQGNSITVEKDDG
+1869 LLQGNQITVEKADG
-1883 TVTAGMQ
+1883 TVTAGMS
-1890 GSTSGDKTRFWAGSA
+1890 GSQDGLKTRIWAGSA
-1905 VPDEAPFRVDEEG
+1905 TPDAAPFRVDEKG
-1918 KMTAENA
+1918 KLTASDAEVTGTVNA
-1925 VIAGYLYKSKTVL
+1925 MAGKIGGFAIGTTTLGAEDSDTDTTLRAGNSSKNMWAWIGSEATAAGGPRAVARFTNTQNWGTNIDYMINMAL
-1938 TRDNIDDFKIDADDM
+1938 TLNAQGTRDSVALSIDGGCVRGFAMQNVII
-1953 FTGQYLDLKKTGTW
+1953 GT
-1967 IEFSDLASGQDI
+1967 STTLSRTA
-1979 YMPSIYPYDTSM
+1979 
-1991 TEEEK
+1991 
-1996 DYVRSLVGNTIL
+1996 
-2008 LYNRSSYNVT
+2008 YNVVCINTSTITITLPTMQLYDDGHVIRIRQMNTAT
-2018 VTANNKESEEAG
+2018 VN
-2030 PVSFGIRPG
+2030 V
-2039 WFAAME
+2039 
-2045 CKASSWQITS
+2045 KASSCYTYNGTSSRYSAPLIQFSSGENITPGNALTS
-2055 MNPEAKDYEDIYW
+2055 AGQGYAIELVWVRDITKTIGSTTYYGSW
-2068 LFRLGKIR
+2068 VMYRLSNI